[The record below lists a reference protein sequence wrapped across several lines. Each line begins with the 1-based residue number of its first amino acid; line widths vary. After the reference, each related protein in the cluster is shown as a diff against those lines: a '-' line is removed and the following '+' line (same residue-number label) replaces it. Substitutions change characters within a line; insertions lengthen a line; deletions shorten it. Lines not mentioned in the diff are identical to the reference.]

1 MLAEFSIIPVGEGES
16 LSGLVSLAVEIVH
29 NSGLEYRVNPMGTV
43 VEGRWDE
50 IMDLIK
56 CCHDAVRKKGCRV
69 VTTITI
75 DDRSDSA
82 SRIDRKLES
91 LEDKIGHSLKK

>member
-43 VEGRWDE
+43 VEGDWDE
-50 IMDLIK
+50 VMGLIRR
-56 CCHDAVRKKGCRV
+56 CHEAVRKEGCRV

-75 DDRSDSA
+75 DDRSDSG
-82 SRIDRKLES
+82 SRIGRKLQS
-91 LEDKIGHSLKK
+91 LEDTIGHALKK